1 VKAIFIPVLLLCLP
15 ALYAQQLPGNAPNAP
30 NAQQHPGQ
38 TPTINVNVRLV
49 NVFVNVTDDKGAP
62 VPGLDKDDFA
72 ISEDGHPQKIAV
84 FERET
89 GMPLNVVLA
98 IDTSGSVRK
107 DSEIEAQA
115 AHRFV
120 HALLRPVD
128 RLALFEFSDS
138 VREVVGFTNSINR
151 IDRALNDIR
160 GGAATALYSGVYLA
174 AQSLAPSSGR
184 KVLVLISDG
193 GNTVKGTTYDMALE
207 EAVRGEA
214 MIYSIIDVPIYASA
228 GRDLAGEHAM
238 ITLSQET
245 GGKYY
250 YADSSSLDRTFEQ
263 VSEDLR
269 TQYLLGYY
277 PQAHI
282 PQDDS
287 FRSISVNLRHPAPQ
301 MSYTIRNR
309 TGYYPSSTP

>member
-1 VKAIFIPVLLLCLP
+1 MKAIFFSALLLCLP
-15 ALYAQQLPGNAPNAP
+15 ALHAQRLSGNSPEAPESPGKP
-30 NAQQHPGQ
+30 
-38 TPTINVNVRLV
+38 PTISVNVRLV

-62 VPGLDKDDFA
+62 VAGLDKDDFL
-72 ISEDGHPQKIAV
+72 IYEDGHPQKIAV

-107 DSEIEAQA
+107 DFDVEQQA

-128 RLALFEFSDS
+128 RLDLMEFNDN
-138 VREVVGFTNSINR
+138 VREVVGFTNSASR
-151 IDRALNDIR
+151 IDRGLNDIR

-174 AQSLAPSSGR
+174 AQTLAPYSGR

-193 GNTVKGTTYDMALE
+193 GNTVNGTTYDMALE
-207 EAVRGEA
+207 EAVRGEV
-214 MIYSIIDVPIYASA
+214 MVYSIIDVPIYASA

-238 ITLSQET
+238 ITLSEQS

-250 YADSSSLDRTFEQ
+250 YADASSLDRTFEQ

-277 PQAHI
+277 PQTPVAGVG
-282 PQDDS
+282 
-287 FRSISVNLRHPAPQ
+287 FRRISVNLSHSATQ
-301 MSYTIRNR
+301 GNYILRNR
-309 TGYYPSSTP
+309 TGYYPSSAP